1 MKLLIA
7 SDIHGA
13 AGYCRDLLA
22 AWDREGADRLLAC
35 HEIRF
40 PTALVA
46 EAAVCGLIGQQR
58 VEHAVV
64 VLYEAAVIR
73 IEAQRVERKEHLRA
87 ALGIL
92 TPPGREAAVCI
103 LHGAQAHERAVD
115 CRPDAALLPIPRQRL

>member
-40 PTALVA
+40 PAALVA
-46 EAAVCGLIGQQR
+46 EAAVR
-58 VEHAVV
+58 V
-64 VLYEAAVIR
+64 
-73 IEAQRVERKEHLRA
+73 
-87 ALGIL
+87 
-92 TPPGREAAVCI
+92 
-103 LHGAQAHERAVD
+103 LHGAQAHERAVG
-115 CRPDAALLPIPRQRL
+115 RQLDAALFPILRQRL

>member
-22 AWDREGADRLLAC
+22 AWDREGADRLLAR

-46 EAAVCGLIGQQR
+46 EAAVRVLIGQQR
-58 VEHAVV
+58 VEHAVT
-64 VLYEAAVIR
+64 VLYEEAVVR
-73 IEAQRVERKEHLRA
+73 VKAQRVERKEHLRA

-92 TPPGREAAVCI
+92 TPPGREAAVRV